1 MDTEMIND
9 KVSQGIML
17 ISAEKYDAAK
27 LLLEDIIAEAPR
39 TMEAYIHLGNACA
52 NLGKYDEAIE
62 SFKKALLVDPNYV
75 EAYFSIG
82 SIYVLMNEKVKA
94 IYFHDVY
101 HNGDSNNTLECTGI
115 LFDAVINC
123 KR

>member
-39 TMEAYIHLGNACA
+39 TMEAYIILEMHVQILESTMKRLNHL
-52 NLGKYDEAIE
+52 
-62 SFKKALLVDPNYV
+62 KKHY
-75 EAYFSIG
+75 
-82 SIYVLMNEKVKA
+82 
-94 IYFHDVY
+94 
-101 HNGDSNNTLECTGI
+101 
-115 LFDAVINC
+115 
-123 KR
+123 

>member
-27 LLLEDIIAEAPR
+27 KVFEEIISEAPR
-39 TMEAYIHLGNACA
+39 TLEAYIHLGNACA
-52 NLGKYDEAIE
+52 NLEQYSEAIE
-62 SFKKALLVDPNYV
+62 AFKKALLVDPNYA

-94 IYFHDVY
+94 VEQCH
-101 HNGDSNNTLECTGI
+101 
-115 LFDAVINC
+115 
-123 KR
+123 

>member
-39 TMEAYIHLGNACA
+39 TMEAYIHVQIL
-52 NLGKYDEAIE
+52 E
-62 SFKKALLVDPNYV
+62 STMKRLNHLKKHY
-75 EAYFSIG
+75 
-82 SIYVLMNEKVKA
+82 
-94 IYFHDVY
+94 
-101 HNGDSNNTLECTGI
+101 
-115 LFDAVINC
+115 
-123 KR
+123 